1 MKPFV
6 AVVVLAVLVVALP
19 AWAQEQPTMDPK
31 EKLSYSLGMD
41 IARTF
46 KQQGI
51 EIDPEVFLRGFR
63 AAYSGGPAA
72 LTDQEVRDTLQ
83 AFQKEMMAKQQERR
97 KAQADTNKKAS
108 ETFLAENKGK
118 PGVVTL
124 PSGLQYKVI
133 KEGSGPMPKATD
145 TVTVHYRGTLVDGTE
160 FDSSI
165 SRGQPATFEVGGVI
179 KGWGEALQLMKVGSK
194 WQLFIP
200 PQLAYG
206 ERGAGRLIGP
216 ESTLIFEVEL
226 LDIAK
231 K

>member
-1 MKPFV
+1 MKQLV
-6 AVVVLAVLVVALP
+6 VVVVLAAFAVTLP
-19 AWAQEQPTMDPK
+19 AWAQEQPTMDAK
-31 EKLSYSLGMD
+31 EKLSYSLGVD
-41 IARTF
+41 IGKTF

-51 EIDPEVFLRGFR
+51 EVDPEVFARAFR
-63 AAYSGGPAA
+63 AAYSGGAVA
-72 LTDQEVRDTLQ
+72 LSDQEVRDTLQ
-83 AFQKEMMAKQQERR
+83 AFQKEMAAKQQERR
-97 KAQADTNKKAS
+97 KAQAETNKKAS
-108 ETFLAENKGK
+108 EAFLAENKGK

-145 TVTVHYRGTLVDGTE
+145 TVSVHYRGTLTDGTE

-216 ESTLIFEVEL
+216 ESALVFEVEL
-226 LDIAK
+226 LEIVK